1 MRQANIE
8 EWSKI
13 LVYIECRKGKIHP
26 VGRELIA
33 EAPRLAKRLDMPVY
47 AAAIGSDLE
56 EIEGQ
61 LSGCPLERLYLY
73 EAADEYTPLAYEKIL
88 ADCIKEIKLPSS

>member
-1 MRQANIE
+1 MCIRD
-8 EWSKI
+8 
-13 LVYIECRKGKIHP
+13 R
-26 VGRELIA
+26 
-33 EAPRLAKRLDMPVY
+33 
-47 AAAIGSDLE
+47 E

-88 ADCIKEIKLPSS
+88 ADCIKEIKPSIVLIGGTSEGLSLIHILAIIVIASVGEIITTAYKTARYGTDR

>member
-1 MRQANIE
+1 
-8 EWSKI
+8 
-13 LVYIECRKGKIHP
+13 
-26 VGRELIA
+26 
-33 EAPRLAKRLDMPVY
+33 MPVY

-56 EIEGQ
+56 EIEGGQ

-88 ADCIKEIKLPSS
+88 ADCIKEIKPSIVLGSVEPLKEGRRWRPGLRLLLRLA

>member
-33 EAPRLAKRLDMPVY
+33 EASRLAKRLDMPVY

-56 EIEGQ
+56 KIEGQ
-61 LSGCPLERLYLY
+61 LSGCPLERLSIARLHMRRSWRIVSRR
-73 EAADEYTPLAYEKIL
+73 LS
-88 ADCIKEIKLPSS
+88 LPSS